1 MKAAGREP
9 TLTFSWTDWSWAAS
23 ATNVWYSFCMAKVR
37 SGHSGKEGRR
47 KEKKYHCENDSKV
60 YFPIQKFHTSSV
72 SFTLRCDVGAA
83 ALRHQVVLQ
92 LLDLLPVLLQLH
104 LKLLNQAAEVTSH
117 AHTHRNKTPE

>member
-1 MKAAGREP
+1 
-9 TLTFSWTDWSWAAS
+9 
-23 ATNVWYSFCMAKVR
+23 MAKVR
-37 SGHSGKEGRR
+37 SGHSGKEGR
-47 KEKKYHCENDSKV
+47 KKKNHCEKDSKV
-60 YFPIQKFHTSSV
+60 YFSIQNFRTSSV

-117 AHTHRNKTPE
+117 TRRNKTPE